1 MRTRASLTP
10 IALAVAAV
18 VGLGAS
24 QATAGSHRT
33 AVAAA
38 DITIDIKPALR
49 TQPVIKVTVAK
60 PTKALKIGFAH
71 PILSE
76 PGAGTVSAGA
86 KKVARL
92 VGAAYTVEDA
102 ALDVSKQL
110 ASAES
115 MLARGF
121 DGIITIDLFAG
132 TMNKFYESADAKK
145 VPNTT
150 EYSTRPGA
158 VGEDWKMPG
167 RDAVAIILAK
177 YPKGA
182 TGVML
187 SDSPA
192 PVILN
197 REKGFK
203 QAVAAAGGKIKVLE
217 LQRNLKETL
226 DGARAIAEALLTAHP
241 DIQFVWGSNDT
252 GAIGM
257 ALAAASAGKKGLI
270 ITGMNG
276 SPEGVDAV
284 KKGLIAATWDAN
296 QNGQGELLAIN
307 LLNWIATGTV
317 AKAQNVPFTKI
328 DKSNAAQYIP
338 WSERAK

>member
-1 MRTRASLTP
+1 MHRKGKL
-10 IALAVAAV
+10 LAVLALTTAV
-18 VGLGAS
+18 VGLGAA
-24 QATAGSHRT
+24 QASGGAQRGAGDT
-33 AVAAA
+33 V
-38 DITIDIKPALR
+38 TIDIKPALR
-49 TQPVIKVTVAK
+49 TQPVQKIVVPK
-60 PTKALKIGFAH
+60 PPAGTKIGFAH

-86 KKVARL
+86 AKVAKL

-102 ALDVSKQL
+102 ALDVNKQL
-110 ASAES
+110 QSADS
-115 MLARGF
+115 MQARGF
-121 DGIITIDLFAG
+121 KAILTIDLFPHA
-132 TMNKFYESADAKK
+132 MDKFYQRADAAK
-145 VPNTT
+145 VVNVT
-150 EYSTRPGA
+150 EYSSRPGG
-158 VGEDWKMPG
+158 VGEDWTIPG
-167 RDAVAIILAK
+167 KDAVAIILAAF
-177 YPKGA
+177 PKGA

-187 SDSPA
+187 SDTPA

-203 QAVAAAGGKIKVLE
+203 QAVAASGGKIKVIG

-226 DGARAIAEALLTAHP
+226 DGARTTAENLLQAHP

-252 GAIGM
+252 GAIGA
-257 ALAAASAGKKGLI
+257 ALAAQAAGKKGLV

-307 LLNWIATGTV
+307 ALNWLATG
-317 AKAQNVPFTKI
+317 KAAAATKVPFTKI

-338 WSERAK
+338 WAERAK

>member
-1 MRTRASLTP
+1 MRRRGLAGTAV
-10 IALAVAAV
+10 ALAALA
-18 VGLGAS
+18 GLGAS
-24 QATAGSHRT
+24 QATANTNR
-33 AVAAA
+33 AAA
-38 DITIDIKPALR
+38 AAANITIDIKPALR
-49 TQPVIKVTVAK
+49 TQPVVKVTVAK
-60 PTKALKIGFAH
+60 PTKALRIGFAH

-102 ALDVSKQL
+102 ALDVNKQL
-110 ASAES
+110 QIAES
-115 MLARGF
+115 MLSRGF
-121 DGIITIDLFAG
+121 DGIITIDLFANS
-132 TMNKFYESADAKK
+132 MNKFYQAADAKK
-145 VPNTT
+145 VPNVT

-158 VGEDWKMPG
+158 VGEDWKIPG
-167 RDAVAIILAK
+167 RDAVAIILK
-177 YPKGA
+177 KFPKGA

-187 SDSPA
+187 SDTPA
-192 PVILN
+192 PVIVN
-197 REKGFK
+197 REKGFR
-203 QAVAAAGGKIKVLE
+203 QAVAATGGKIKIVG

-226 DGARAIAEALLTAHP
+226 DGARAIAEALLAAHP

-252 GAIGM
+252 GAIGA
-257 ALAAASAGKKGLI
+257 ALAAQAAGKKGLI

-296 QNGQGELLAIN
+296 QNGQGQLLAIN
-307 LLNWIATGTV
+307 LLNWIATGKV

>member
-1 MRTRASLTP
+1 MHSKGKL
-10 IALAVAAV
+10 LAVLAAATAV
-18 VGLGAS
+18 IGLGAA
-24 QATAGSHRT
+24 QAGAGSQRG
-33 AVAAA
+33 AA
-38 DITIDIKPALR
+38 DMITIDIKPALK
-49 TQPVIKVTVAK
+49 TQPVQKIQVPK
-60 PTKALKIGFAH
+60 PPAGTRIGFAH

-86 KKVARL
+86 AKVAKL
-92 VGAAYTVEDA
+92 VGASYTVEDA
-102 ALDVSKQL
+102 ALDVNKQL
-110 ASAES
+110 QIAES
-115 MLARGF
+115 MLSRGF
-121 DGIITIDLFAG
+121 NGIITIDLFANS
-132 TMNKFYESADAKK
+132 MNKFYAAADAKK
-145 VPNTT
+145 VPNVT
-150 EYSTRPGA
+150 EYSNRPGA
-158 VGEDWKMPG
+158 VGEDWKIPG

-177 YPKGA
+177 YPEGA

-187 SDSPA
+187 SDTPA
-192 PVILN
+192 PVIVN
-197 REKGFK
+197 REKGFR
-203 QAVAAAGGKIKVLE
+203 QAVAATGGKIKVVA

-226 DGARAIAEALLTAHP
+226 DGARAIAESLLTAHP

-257 ALAAASAGKKGLI
+257 ALAAQAAGKKGLI

-284 KKGLIAATWDAN
+284 KKGLITATWDAN

-307 LLNWIATGTV
+307 LLNWMATGKV

>member
-1 MRTRASLTP
+1 MQRKGKLV
-10 IALAVAAV
+10 AVLVAATAV
-18 VGLGAS
+18 VGLGAA
-24 QATAGSHRT
+24 QASGGTQHGAAGT
-33 AVAAA
+33 V
-38 DITIDIKPALR
+38 TIDIKPALR
-49 TQPVIKVTVAK
+49 TQPVQRIQVPK
-60 PTKALKIGFAH
+60 PPAGTKIGFAH

-86 KKVARL
+86 AKVARL
-92 VGAAYTVEDA
+92 VGASYTVEDA
-102 ALDVSKQL
+102 ALDVNKQL
-110 ASAES
+110 QSADS
-115 MLARGF
+115 MQARGF
-121 DGIITIDLFAG
+121 HAILTIDLFPHA
-132 TMNKFYESADAKK
+132 MDKFYQRADAAK
-145 VPNTT
+145 VVNIT
-150 EYSTRPGA
+150 EYSSRPGG
-158 VGEDWKMPG
+158 VGEDWSMPG
-167 RDAVAIILAK
+167 KDAVAIILAA

-187 SDSPA
+187 SDTPA

-203 QAVAAAGGKIKVLE
+203 QAVAKAGGKLKVIE

-226 DGARAIAEALLTAHP
+226 DGARTTAENLLQAHP

-252 GAIGM
+252 GAIGA
-257 ALAAASAGKKGLI
+257 ALAAQAAGKKGLI

-296 QNGQGELLAIN
+296 QNGQGELMAIN
-307 LLNWIATGTV
+307 ALTWLATG
-317 AKAQNVPFTKI
+317 KAPKARNVPFTKI